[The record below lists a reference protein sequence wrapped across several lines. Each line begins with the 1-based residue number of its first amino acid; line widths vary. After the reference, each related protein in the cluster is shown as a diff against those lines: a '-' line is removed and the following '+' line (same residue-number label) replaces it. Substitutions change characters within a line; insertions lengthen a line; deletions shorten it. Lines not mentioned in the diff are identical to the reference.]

1 MFLGST
7 QPDRFDRGSA
17 LVAVVGVIAIG
28 MILTT
33 LVAGSVVSGL
43 GFTSATRADVQSQA
57 AADAGIAAARAGLNT
72 VGNCAAQP
80 TAGKYISTVEP
91 VYTATLQYNAGA
103 GWQNGCPTVDTTQV
117 RIESKGTA
125 VALGV
130 SGRSTGNTSRVEA
143 VVNWITPGV
152 DPSGAGMYLYKGGL
166 FEANS
171 SLDLSESTG
180 AGLIVRNGNL
190 TCDKN
195 NSVINGSIFVNGTL
209 TFGGTCTVKG
219 DAWVTGLAT
228 LGSGRIDGK
237 LVAGSVNPSDP
248 SSQVGGGYTKI
259 TASTV
264 LPTVPNWTEVG
275 YTPSNWVDSTGAPFE
290 IKTLSGAGCTLSG
303 NTTLGGTIPGKPLII
318 NALGCGSGIGAG
330 NNVDVK
336 LSSDV
341 VIFSNSFTAGNAGSF
356 TSTSTAVRR
365 LWFITPDYAADG
377 VPTCGPGQGNFE
389 VNNTLTINAPVQAFL
404 YTPCAFDAKNTFV
417 WNGQLYA
424 GQPSNVKNNS
434 GFTFVPIGVPGVDL
448 DTAAPTP
455 TVTQPKPGALVSNR
469 DLAN

>member
-1 MFLGST
+1 MFLDPI
-7 QPDRFDRGSA
+7 QPDRSDRGSA
-17 LVAVVGVIAIG
+17 LVAVVGVMVIG
-28 MILTT
+28 MILTA

-43 GFTSATRADVQSQA
+43 GFTSTTRADVQSQA

-91 VYTATLQYNAGA
+91 VYTAILQFNAGA
-103 GWQNGCPTVDTTQV
+103 GWQNGCPTAATTQV
-117 RIESKGTA
+117 RIVSTGKA
-125 VALGV
+125 AALGV
-130 SGRSTGNTSRVEA
+130 AGRSTGDTSLVEA

-152 DPSGAGMYLYKGGL
+152 DPSGVGMYLYKGGV

-180 AGLIVRNGNL
+180 AGLMIKNGDL

-195 NSVINGSIFVNGTL
+195 NSVINGSIFVNGSL

-237 LVAGSVNPSDP
+237 LTAGSVNPSDP
-248 SSQVGGGYTKI
+248 SSQVGGGYTTI
-259 TASTV
+259 TSSTV
-264 LPTVPNWTEVG
+264 LPIVPNWTDVG
-275 YTPSNWVDSTGAPFE
+275 YTPSDWTDSTGAPYE
-290 IKTLSGAGCTLSG
+290 IQTLSGTGCTLSG
-303 NTTLGGTIPGKPLII
+303 NLTLGGTITGKPLII
-318 NALGCGSGIGAG
+318 NALGCSGGISAG
-330 NNVDVK
+330 NNVNVR

-341 VIFSNSFTAGNAGSF
+341 VIFSNSFTGGNAGSF

-365 LWFITPDYAADG
+365 LWFITPDYVADG
-377 VPTCGPGQGNFE
+377 APTCGPGQGDFE
-389 VNNTLTINAPVQAFL
+389 VNNKLTITAPVQAFL
-404 YTPCAFDAKNTFV
+404 YTPCAFDAKNTFT

-434 GFTFVPIGVPGVDL
+434 GFTFVPIGVAGVDF
-448 DTAAPTP
+448 DTAGPTP
-455 TVTQPKPGALVSNR
+455 IVTHPKPGTLVSNR

>member
-1 MFLGST
+1 
-7 QPDRFDRGSA
+7 
-17 LVAVVGVIAIG
+17 
-28 MILTT
+28 
-33 LVAGSVVSGL
+33 VSGL

-57 AADAGIAAARAGLNT
+57 AADAGVAAARAGLNT

-80 TAGKYISTVEP
+80 TAGKYVSTVEP
-91 VYTATLQYNAGA
+91 IYTASLQFNAGA
-103 GWQNGCPTVDTTQV
+103 GWQNGCPTAATTQM
-117 RIESKGTA
+117 RIVSKGTA
-125 VALGV
+125 VARGV
-130 SGRSTGNTSRVEA
+130 SGRSTGDTSLVEA

-152 DPSGAGMYLYKGGL
+152 DPSGVGMYLYKGGL

-180 AGLIVRNGNL
+180 AGLMIKNGDL

-195 NSVINGSIFVNGTL
+195 GSVINGSVLVHGNL

-237 LVAGSVNPSDP
+237 LAAGSVNPTDP
-248 SSQVGGGYTKI
+248 SSQVGGGYTPI

-275 YTPSNWVDSTGAPFE
+275 YNTGDWRDSTGALYE
-290 IKTLSGAGCTLSG
+290 IKTLSGTGCTLSG
-303 NTTLGGTIPGKPLII
+303 NPTLGGTIPGKPLII
-318 NALGCGSGIGAG
+318 NALGCTGGIGAA
-330 NNVDVK
+330 NNVNVK

-341 VIFSNSFTAGNAGSF
+341 VIFSNMFTAGNAGSY
-356 TSTSTAVRR
+356 TSTSTTVRR
-365 LWFITPDYAADG
+365 LWFITPDYNPDDHA
-377 VPTCGPGQGNFE
+377 PTCGPGQGNFE
-389 VNNTLTINAPVQAFL
+389 VNNTLTISAPVQAFL
-404 YTPCAFDAKNTFV
+404 YTPCAFDAKNTFT

-434 GFTFVPIGVPGVDL
+434 GFTFVPIGVAGVDF
-448 DTAAPTP
+448 DTAGPT
-455 TVTQPKPGALVSNR
+455 TIVTHPKPGTMVSNR